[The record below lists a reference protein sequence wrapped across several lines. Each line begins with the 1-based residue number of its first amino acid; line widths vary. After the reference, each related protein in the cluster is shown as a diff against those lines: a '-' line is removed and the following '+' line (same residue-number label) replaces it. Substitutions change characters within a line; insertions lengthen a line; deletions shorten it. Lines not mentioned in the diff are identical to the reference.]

1 MGYAAYLVREND
13 SFDPQQFPRLVTDI
27 DEITSKTTAIN
38 DRHKADILISFSVNN
53 SLKPDWLE
61 ANQAF
66 SALVVKGQLPLKTCR
81 HYLTVADQT
90 QHLRN
95 SWNTISAAD
104 LTRTNTA
111 AQPPEQYGSAG
122 FLVTIS

>member
-66 SALVVKGQLPLKTCR
+66 SALVVKGQLPLKNLSALFDSCR
-81 HYLTVADQT
+81 
-90 QHLRN
+90 
-95 SWNTISAAD
+95 S
-104 LTRTNTA
+104 NTA
-111 AQPPEQYGSAG
+111 FTEQLEHYIRSR
-122 FLVTIS
+122 FNQN